1 MDQKKWYLKEA
12 YLERDLGSR
21 TVDENGFH
29 NLRTSLRGK
38 KFISNIC
45 CYDILMNFRYA
56 DAFFYTPMSMR
67 VENTS
72 SDYISKIIYM
82 GEDTTKQ

>member
-1 MDQKKWYLKEA
+1 MDSK
-12 YLERDLGSR
+12 
-21 TVDENGFH
+21 GFH
-29 NLRTSLRGK
+29 YLRTSQRAK

-45 CYDILMNFRYA
+45 CYDVLMNFRYA
-56 DAFFYTPMSMR
+56 DAFFYTPLSMR